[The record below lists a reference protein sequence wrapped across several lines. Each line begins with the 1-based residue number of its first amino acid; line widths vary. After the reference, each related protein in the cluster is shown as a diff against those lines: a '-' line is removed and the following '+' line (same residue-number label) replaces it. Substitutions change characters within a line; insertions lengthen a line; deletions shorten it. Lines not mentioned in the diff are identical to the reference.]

1 MHCAVATAESLRK
14 LVNTLENKLHGLK
27 MKLQMMNSYK
37 EKCEKTLRLDH
48 AAEWPVH
55 SKQSLT
61 KAVIS
66 KTVSRMAGECAR
78 YRSMRT
84 GNALVL
90 MHLKYYISSFDEDSS
105 VEAEESQTEYSDLGS
120 DEEVETEVP
129 TESELKIAEKS

>member
-1 MHCAVATAESLRK
+1 
-14 LVNTLENKLHGLK
+14 
-27 MKLQMMNSYK
+27 MKLEMMNSYK

-120 DEEVETEVP
+120 DEEVETEVT
-129 TESELKIAEKS
+129 TELELKIAEKS